1 MRDKRPRRGHGGGD
15 KVRYPLRILLVDDH
29 PTVRFGLKHLLA
41 SVAEVVGE
49 AENANDAVRLAR
61 ELHPELVLLDL
72 RLGGDSG
79 IEVCREVKALPDAPR
94 VLVFTAHASVEDVA
108 GATLAGADG
117 YLHKGVEGEELL
129 SAIERTLVGERVW
142 LLPVRNEEEVATHL
156 METSGGARLTP
167 KEKEVFALV
176 LKRRTNPEI
185 AEELY
190 ISLYTV
196 KNHVSSILRKIG
208 LKSRREIS

>member
-1 MRDKRPRRGHGGGD
+1 M
-15 KVRYPLRILLVDDH
+15 RILLVDDH

-41 SVAEVVGE
+41 SADEVVGE
-49 AENANDAVRLAR
+49 AENATDAVWLVQDLR
-61 ELHPELVLLDL
+61 PDLVLLDL
-72 RLGGDSG
+72 RLGEDSG
-79 IEVCREVKALPDAPR
+79 IEVCREIKALPGAPR
-94 VLVFTAHASVEDVA
+94 VLVFTAHASVEDIA

-117 YLHKGVEGEELL
+117 YLHKGVAGDKILD
-129 SAIERTLVGERVW
+129 AVRRTHAGQRVW
-142 LLPVRNEEEVATHL
+142 LLPAENEDEAADRIR
-156 METSGGARLTP
+156 ETSGEARLTP

-185 AEELY
+185 ADELY

-196 KNHVSSILRKIG
+196 KNHVSSILRKLG

>member
-1 MRDKRPRRGHGGGD
+1 M
-15 KVRYPLRILLVDDH
+15 RILLVDDH
-29 PTVRFGLKHLLA
+29 PTVRLGLRHLLA
-41 SVAEVVGE
+41 SAGFEIVGE
-49 AENANDAVRLAR
+49 AEKAGDAIRLA
-61 ELHPELVLLDL
+61 EDSGPALVLLDL
-72 RLGGDSG
+72 RLGEESG
-79 IEVCREVKALPDAPR
+79 IEVCREIKTLRGAPR

-117 YLHKGVEGEELL
+117 YLYKGVAGEEL
-129 SAIERTLVGERVW
+129 IEAVRRIHAGGRVW
-142 LLPVRNEEEVATHL
+142 LLPVESEEEAAYR
-156 METSGGARLTP
+156 MGETSSEARLTP

-196 KNHVSSILRKIG
+196 KNHVSSILRKLG

>member
-1 MRDKRPRRGHGGGD
+1 
-15 KVRYPLRILLVDDH
+15 VRILLVDDH

-41 SVAEVVGE
+41 STDWAEVVGE
-49 AENANDAVRLAR
+49 AENATDAVWLVQDLR
-61 ELHPELVLLDL
+61 PDLVLLDL
-72 RLGGDSG
+72 RLGKDSG
-79 IEVCREVKALPDAPR
+79 IEVCREIKALPGAPR
-94 VLVFTAHASVEDVA
+94 VLVFTAHASVEDIA

-117 YLHKGVEGEELL
+117 YLHKGVAGDKILD
-129 SAIERTLVGERVW
+129 AVRRTHAGQRVW
-142 LLPVRNEEEVATHL
+142 LLPAENEDEAADRIR
-156 METSGGARLTP
+156 ETSGEARLTP

-185 AEELY
+185 ADELY

-196 KNHVSSILRKIG
+196 KNHVSSILRKLG

>member
-1 MRDKRPRRGHGGGD
+1 M
-15 KVRYPLRILLVDDH
+15 RILLVDDH
-29 PTVRFGLKHLLA
+29 PTVRFGLRHLLE
-41 SVAEVVGE
+41 SSGDAEVVGE
-49 AENANDAVRLAR
+49 AEDAVDAVRLAG
-61 ELHPELVLLDL
+61 ELRPDLVLLDL
-72 RLGGDSG
+72 RLGEDSG
-79 IEVCREVKALPDAPR
+79 IEVCREIKAQTHAPR
-94 VLVFTAHASVEDVA
+94 VLVFTAHSTVEDVA

-117 YLHKGVEGEELL
+117 YLHKGVGGEDLL
-129 SAIERTLVGERVW
+129 DAVRRTHAGWRVW
-142 LLPVRNEEEVATHL
+142 LLPLENEKEAATRIRGA
-156 METSGGARLTP
+156 SGEARLTP

-196 KNHVSSILRKIG
+196 KNHVSSILRKLG

>member
-1 MRDKRPRRGHGGGD
+1 
-15 KVRYPLRILLVDDH
+15 LRILLVDDH

-41 SVAEVVGE
+41 SADEVVGE
-49 AENANDAVRLAR
+49 AENATDAVWLVQDLR
-61 ELHPELVLLDL
+61 PDLVLLDL
-72 RLGGDSG
+72 RLGEYSG
-79 IEVCREVKALPDAPR
+79 IEVCREIKALPGAPR
-94 VLVFTAHASVEDVA
+94 VLVFTAHASVEDIA

-117 YLHKGVEGEELL
+117 YLHKGVAGDKILD
-129 SAIERTLVGERVW
+129 AVRRTHAGQRVW
-142 LLPVRNEEEVATHL
+142 LLPAENEDEAADRIR
-156 METSGGARLTP
+156 ETSGEARLTP

-185 AEELY
+185 ADELY

-196 KNHVSSILRKIG
+196 KNHVSSILRKLG

>member
-1 MRDKRPRRGHGGGD
+1 MR
-15 KVRYPLRILLVDDH
+15 LLLVDDH
-29 PTVRFGLKHLLA
+29 PTVLFGLKHLLGSA
-41 SVAEVVGE
+41 GFEVAGE
-49 AENANDAVRLAR
+49 AGNAAEAVRLA
-61 ELHPELVLLDL
+61 EALHPDLVLLDL
-72 RLGGDSG
+72 RLGEDSG
-79 IEVCREVKALPDAPR
+79 IEACREIKALPHTPR

-117 YLHKGVEGEELL
+117 YLHKGVAGEELL
-129 SAIERTLVGERVW
+129 DAIRRTHAGVRVW
-142 LLPVRNEEEVATHL
+142 LLPAENQEEAAAR
-156 METSGGARLTP
+156 MRKTSDEARLTP

-185 AEELY
+185 ASDLY

-196 KNHVSSILRKIG
+196 KNHVSSILRKLG